1 MSTIASKLILRKNL
15 HQILCRVLSAK
26 HHQWCPQF
34 VTWCDLWLKVL
45 LIGSTASTTPRGS
58 FSPTYKQTQSKSV
71 WSHFI
76 IQMNIQ
82 GVSAFYLIYSST
94 LTNIDKIWNCG
105 FLLKLFFGNNGEHKS
120 RSSCY
125 AVKNKHSN
133 FLEINQKN
141 TT

>member
-82 GVSAFYLIYSST
+82 GVSAFYLIYSLT

-105 FLLKLFFGNNGEHKS
+105 FLLKLFFLQQWWAQITEQLLRCQKINTPI
-120 RSSCY
+120 SS
-125 AVKNKHSN
+125 K
-133 FLEINQKN
+133 
-141 TT
+141 